1 LTGPEYPSENFYSP
15 TIIGDVPEDAACLQE
30 ETFGPMAAVVR
41 FKSEEEVLALANDT
55 DVGLA
60 G

>member
-1 LTGPEYPSENFYSP
+1 
-15 TIIGDVPEDAACLQE
+15 
-30 ETFGPMAAVVR
+30 MAAVVR
-41 FKSEEEVLALANDT
+41 FKSEEEVLRLANDT